1 MKNTTKLPEGYEEI
15 YKIDLK
21 NDKKKA
27 MFIHITVFVIAILM
41 IIIGMIFVPITTF
54 FDYPVFLFIKFL
66 VIIVG
71 LILCIVLQNL
81 LSILILKCFAKTK
94 TNIGLSNGFSY
105 VGSDI
110 YFNKKSYIATGF
122 APMIIII
129 ALFLIIN
136 VIAGIGWFWCIYI
149 IQVYCISSS
158 FSHIYVTYKLSKLPK
173 DILIKDDGL
182 SMTVYSNT
190 HN

>member
-21 NDKKKA
+21 NDQKKA
-27 MFIHITVFVIAILM
+27 MFIYIIGFVIAILM
-41 IIIGMIFVPITTF
+41 IVTGMIFVPITTF
-54 FDYPVFLFIKFL
+54 FDYPVILFIKFL

-71 LILCIVLQNL
+71 IILCIVLQNL
-81 LSILILKCFAKTK
+81 LFVIILKCFAKTK
-94 TNIGLSNGFSY
+94 TNIGLTNGFSY

-110 YFNKKSYIATGF
+110 YFNKKSYIAIGF

-158 FSHIYVTYKLSKLPK
+158 FSHIYVTYKISKLPK
-173 DILIKDDGL
+173 DILIKDNGL

>member
-1 MKNTTKLPEGYEEI
+1 MY
-15 YKIDLK
+15 
-21 NDKKKA
+21 
-27 MFIHITVFVIAILM
+27 
-41 IIIGMIFVPITTF
+41 
-54 FDYPVFLFIKFL
+54 
-66 VIIVG
+66 
-71 LILCIVLQNL
+71 CLQNL
-81 LSILILKCFAKTK
+81 LSIIVLKCFAKTK
-94 TNIGLSNGFSY
+94 TNIGVANGFSY

-149 IQVYCISSS
+149 ILVYCISSS

-173 DILIKDDGL
+173 DILIKDNGL

>member
-27 MFIHITVFVIAILM
+27 AFIYIIGFVIVILM

-54 FDYPVFLFIKFL
+54 FDYPVILFIKFL

-81 LSILILKCFAKTK
+81 LSIIILKCFAKTK
-94 TNIGLSNGFSY
+94 TNIGLANGFSY

-110 YFNKKSYIATGF
+110 YFNKKFYVAIGF
-122 APMIIII
+122 APMIIIVV
-129 ALFLIIN
+129 LFLIIN

-158 FSHIYVTYKLSKLPK
+158 FSHIYLTYKLSKLPK
-173 DILIKDDGL
+173 DVLIKDSGL
-182 SMTVYSNT
+182 SMTVYSRT

>member
-1 MKNTTKLPEGYEEI
+1 MKNTIKLPEGYEEI

-21 NDKKKA
+21 NDQKKA
-27 MFIHITVFVIAILM
+27 MFIYIIGFVIAILM
-41 IIIGMIFVPITTF
+41 IVTGMIFVPITTF
-54 FDYPVFLFIKFL
+54 FDYPVILFIKFL

-71 LILCIVLQNL
+71 IILCIVLQNL
-81 LSILILKCFAKTK
+81 LFVIILKCFAKTK
-94 TNIGLSNGFSY
+94 TNIGLTNGFSY

-110 YFNKKSYIATGF
+110 YFNKKSYITIGF
-122 APMIIII
+122 IPMIIII

-136 VIAGIGWFWCIYI
+136 VIAGVGWFWCFYI

-158 FSHIYVTYKLSKLPK
+158 FSHIYVTYKISKLPK
-173 DILIKDDGL
+173 DILIKDNGL